1 MIKKILF
8 VTICLG
14 ILFSVSKAGLPTFQ
28 DNKLSKAFELFDNK
42 QYVEAEP
49 LFKELIT
56 EKPESL
62 GLYYYYG
69 ACRTENK
76 NYSEYDLIQLLN
88 ADPAE
93 VPQKLNYYLG
103 IQYQAQ
109 EKWEQALKHFNKYR
123 MNSTPEEQEQLN
135 VASKIQ
141 ECYNQENPYREFVTQ
156 VTESSLEKTRTETI
170 LPDTLTTGYKTGT
183 ETESTS
189 FTPPGMIHEEEN
201 LSVSEE
207 SGKPIEF
214 FVNSQITYYNT
225 RHFQTEEGRALFY
238 KSQAKQQRLDSLLAK
253 TDELREAY
261 RASSTSTLKDAFGK
275 KIITLENELYP
286 LKEEVNN
293 LLLQVQKAEYDY
305 WSKATNNEIEKFI
318 RNIESERQ
326 KPETEKTATEIVST
340 DTALI
345 NPNIFLTDNKNDI
358 LLEEPPQKDELIYR
372 IQIGAY
378 SRGLP
383 AYVERLYKKLAIIRK
398 IDNYTDENGVVVYTT
413 GKLTNLEDAVKMQRQ
428 VRQEGV
434 EDAFVVPYFNGKR
447 ITLEEAKKIEE
458 EL

>member
-1 MIKKILF
+1 M
-8 VTICLG
+8 
-14 ILFSVSKAGLPTFQ
+14 FSESRGALPAFQ
-28 DNKLSKAFELFDNK
+28 DKKPSKAFELFDNK

-49 LFKELIT
+49 LFKELIW
-56 EKPESL
+56 EEPDSL
-62 GLYYYYG
+62 ELYYYYG

-88 ADPAE
+88 ADPAK

-109 EKWEQALKHFNKYR
+109 ENWEQALKHFNKYR
-123 MNSTPEEQEQLN
+123 MNSAPEEQEQLN
-135 VASKIQ
+135 IASKIQ
-141 ECYNQENPYREFVTQ
+141 ECYNQENPYRNLVTQ
-156 VTESSLEKTRTETI
+156 VTESSLAKTRTETI
-170 LPDTLTTGYKTGT
+170 LPDTLTTGHKTGT

-189 FTPPGMIHEEEN
+189 FTPPRMIQKEEN

-214 FVNSQITYYNT
+214 IVNSRITYYNT
-225 RHFQTEEGRALFY
+225 RHFQTEEGRTLFN
-238 KSQAKQQRLDSLLAK
+238 KSQEKQQRLDSLLAK

-261 RASSTSTLKDAFGK
+261 REASTSALKNIFGE
-275 KIITLENELYP
+275 KIVALENELYP
-286 LKEEVNN
+286 QKEEVNN
-293 LLLQVQKAEYDY
+293 LLLQAQKAEYDY
-305 WSKATNNEIEKFI
+305 WSTATNNEIEEFI
-318 RNIESERQ
+318 QKSASERQ
-326 KPETEKTATEIVST
+326 QPEPEETATETVAP
-340 DTALI
+340 DTVLF
-345 NPNIFLTDNKNDI
+345 NPEIFLTEDNNDV
-358 LLEEPPQKDELIYR
+358 LLEEPRQKDELIYR

-383 AYVERLYKKLAIIRK
+383 AYVERLYKKLSVIRK

-413 GKLTNLEDAVKMQRQ
+413 GKLTNLDDAVKMQKQ

-447 ITLEEAKKIEE
+447 ITLEEAKKIEG